1 MKIRAAA
8 LSMLLALASLIFTSA
23 GRDVRYRT
31 MMLDGGVVAGG
42 RGQADPRLASIL
54 RIVVE
59 TDGMV
64 QRGSGAWTDRGV
76 YTAWHVVK
84 DAVTV
89 TVYDAKGAAHVAWGW
104 WRLGGGDAALVRL
117 DEPLTGV
124 EPLRVAREP
133 LAGAAA
139 VPADVLAYWG
149 QGADQGL
156 VGTASGTVMLA
167 LQAIP
172 SAAREL
178 GGQFYGTTIPIVPGM
193 SGAPMVVDGVIYA
206 VVSHLVPGRAAYMA
220 RVDRASCP
228 PLSPVRVKPAV
239 PIHASRSAPVTQDP
253 RWGRQPVPRL
263 APVTPKDCKT

>member
-8 LSMLLALASLIFTSA
+8 LAMLLALVSLIFTST

-54 RIVVE
+54 RLVVE
-59 TDGMV
+59 CDGMV
-64 QRGSGAWTDRGV
+64 QRGSGAWTDYGV

-84 DAVTV
+84 DAATV
-89 TVYDAKGAAHVAWGW
+89 TVYDAKGTAHVAWGW

-117 DEPLTGV
+117 EAPLEGV
-124 EPLRVAREP
+124 VALRVAREP
-133 LAGAAA
+133 LMASAD
-139 VPADVLAYWG
+139 ADVLAYWG

-156 VGTASGTVMLA
+156 VGTASGRVMIQLA
-167 LQAIP
+167 PLP
-172 SAAREL
+172 SASTEL

-193 SGAPMVVDGVIYA
+193 SGAPMVVDGVIYG

-220 RVDRASCP
+220 KVDRASCP
-228 PLSPVRVKPAV
+228 PLSPVRVAPVFANK
-239 PIHASRSAPVTQDP
+239 SAPAPVAHDP
-253 RWGRQPVPRL
+253 RWGKPVPRL